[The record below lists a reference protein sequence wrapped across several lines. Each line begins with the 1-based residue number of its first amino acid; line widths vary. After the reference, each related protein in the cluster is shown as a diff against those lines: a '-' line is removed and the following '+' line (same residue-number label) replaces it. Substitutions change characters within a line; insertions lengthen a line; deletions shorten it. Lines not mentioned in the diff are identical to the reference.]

1 MTDVD
6 AIPASAPPRPLATVG
21 ALVVGPSGR
30 ILLIR
35 THKWRD
41 SWGVP
46 GGKIE
51 RGETMLQALK
61 RELFEETGLRLT
73 EVRRGPIQEAIDSA
87 EFHAPAHFI
96 LINFLAH
103 SDGERVTL
111 NDEAQEARWL
121 EAHRALELKLNSP
134 TRALVAFYLE
144 HGFST
149 EVVT

>member
-6 AIPASAPPRPLATVG
+6 PIAPPLPPRPLATVG

-46 GGKIE
+46 G
-51 RGETMLQALK
+51 
-61 RELFEETGLRLT
+61 
-73 EVRRGPIQEAIDSA
+73 
-87 EFHAPAHFI
+87 AHFI
-96 LINFLAH
+96 LINFLAR
-103 SDGERVTL
+103 SDGERVIL

-121 EAHRALELKLNSP
+121 DAHRALELKLNSP